1 MACVLQIRP
10 VMPSVRPT
18 APTIRARAG
27 EAGASLTEVLIVVGI
42 IAVVMAIT
50 VLVMPAALLH
60 ARADSGAA
68 QVTATL
74 RLAREQA
81 IAQRRNV
88 QVNFIAPDR
97 ITVQRVEIPG
107 PGTTMISDVRLEG
120 GANFRLMPGLPDTPD
135 AFGNPSPTAFP
146 GAVTVAF
153 TSTGELVDENGDPV
167 NGTVFLGT
175 AGAPL
180 SARAITVFGPSALI
194 REWRWA
200 GTRWE
205 R

>member
-1 MACVLQIRP
+1 
-10 VMPSVRPT
+10 MPSVRPT